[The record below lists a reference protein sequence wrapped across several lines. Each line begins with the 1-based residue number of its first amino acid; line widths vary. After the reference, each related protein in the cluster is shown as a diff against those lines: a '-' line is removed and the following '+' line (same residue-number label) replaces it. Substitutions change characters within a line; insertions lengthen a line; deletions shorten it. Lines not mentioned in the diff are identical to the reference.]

1 MDATALTLTQIAA
14 LPPDEAWHAIDV
26 LAEAA
31 FDALPQMERQ
41 SHDISDWCGGYRA
54 ALTLAVASLRDVRA
68 QVAAESRA
76 AADAGPMR
84 ADEVQ
89 TGFALRLVRA
99 DFYSDAANIAEHGPA
114 KS

>member
-41 SHDISDWCGGYRA
+41 SHDICDGCGGYRA

-68 QVAAESRA
+68 QVAAEIRA
-76 AADAGPMR
+76 AADAGVLVVAGAHLLSGPPGEL
-84 ADEVQ
+84 DFEVPVGT
-89 TGFALRLVRA
+89 TG
-99 DFYSDAANIAEHGPA
+99 
-114 KS
+114 